1 MANYRV
7 QVEKDRESFR
17 VREYLENGE
26 RRTIITIG
34 KNDSATFEGKLLVGK
49 TLAKAHAKKAED
61 LRHVIKLGGIDAKL
75 RIEDEFQNFITDRT
89 LNNYSPKHILHCEAS
104 FKAFMK
110 DLNLELVLDITR
122 ERLIEWKTI
131 MTKRGHTT
139 NTIINQLSDVR
150 TWLNWL
156 KENGK
161 IKVSPFGLKMMPM
174 KKDAEP
180 KFYTTEEFKRL
191 DEELIKIHH
200 STRVLCHLAHS
211 AGLRKSEAMG
221 VCWEDIT
228 WHEEGADLLIRKEVA
243 KGKKRSRTIPLDPG
257 VLEILGSRSTGK
269 LAPLD
274 NEWQADHYFWK
285 ARIKSGINI
294 DLDIHGLRHT
304 FAKNYLQRGQGNL
317 ASLQKLMGH
326 ASIVSTMIYAQFEK
340 SYLREGINR
349 AYEQR
354 MIEEGILAR
363 SQGVQ

>member
-1 MANYRV
+1 
-7 QVEKDRESFR
+7 
-17 VREYLENGE
+17 
-26 RRTIITIG
+26 
-34 KNDSATFEGKLLVGK
+34 
-49 TLAKAHAKKAED
+49 
-61 LRHVIKLGGIDAKL
+61 
-75 RIEDEFQNFITDRT
+75 
-89 LNNYSPKHILHCEAS
+89 
-104 FKAFMK
+104 
-110 DLNLELVLDITR
+110 
-122 ERLIEWKTI
+122 
-131 MTKRGHTT
+131 
-139 NTIINQLSDVR
+139 
-150 TWLNWL
+150 
-156 KENGK
+156 
-161 IKVSPFGLKMMPM
+161 
-174 KKDAEP
+174 
-180 KFYTTEEFKRL
+180 
-191 DEELIKIHH
+191 
-200 STRVLCHLAHS
+200 
-211 AGLRKSEAMG
+211 MG